1 MEFLLIEAKMNQL
14 IWEETCLMDRLR
26 FEVDPEYMATPE
38 MRKLGRRIEKK
49 LERLR
54 QQMEQLEEEQF
65 VLSQKILK
73 KRI

>member
-1 MEFLLIEAKMNQL
+1 
-14 IWEETCLMDRLR
+14 MDRLR

-49 LERLR
+49 IERLR